1 MNIFDVTHITSTDSD
16 DFNELIDI
24 CIKDAIQDNLSIK
37 DIKYSTTI
45 KEQGIVYTHGSS
57 EPNIIEY
64 SALIIFKKK

>member
-45 KEQGIVYTHGSS
+45 KQQGILYTDGSS
-57 EPNIIEY
+57 EPNKVEY
-64 SALIIFKKK
+64 SALIIFKK